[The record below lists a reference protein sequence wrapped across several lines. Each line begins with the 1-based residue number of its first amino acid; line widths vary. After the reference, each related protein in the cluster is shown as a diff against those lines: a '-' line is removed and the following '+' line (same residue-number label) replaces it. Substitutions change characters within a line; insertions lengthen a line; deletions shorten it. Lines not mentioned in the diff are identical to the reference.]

1 MVSTLHFCVNKG
13 NIFHIQLM
21 GTIDNEPIQH
31 SVDMDMFIIYVS
43 QLFSID
49 QYTLFFTVVS

>member
-1 MVSTLHFCVNKG
+1 
-13 NIFHIQLM
+13 M